1 MSSRGVHGGHFGIHD
16 VKDNDAKCKFYT
28 GLTWDQF
35 VCVRNY
41 LGSAKDK
48 VCYWNQQLK
57 TGDKSPSKR
66 PGVRRKLSPL
76 NEFFLTMVR
85 LRVGLLNKD
94 LAYRFGISP
103 SSVSKIVTSW
113 IQFLHLQFGRMRNVM
128 FASRQLL
135 KHNMPSCFAK
145 FKGIRVIIDC
155 CGFLW
160 SSPRTSVDRV
170 TCILVIRTTQNL
182 VVSLAFHQM
191 EVSCSSQMPL
201 RVLRQTMIL

>member
-1 MSSRGVHGGHFGIHD
+1 MRTQNSGSSWRS
-16 VKDNDAKCKFYT
+16 VKKQMEVFLWVILAFMILKTMTCKFYT
-28 GLTWDQF
+28 GLTSDQF
-35 VCVRNY
+35 MCVRNY
-41 LGSAKDK
+41 LSSAKDK

-113 IQFLHLQFGRMRNVM
+113 IQFLYFQFGRMRNIM
-128 FASRQLL
+128 FPSHHLL

-155 CGFLW
+155 CEFSVEQSTHFRTQDNLY
-160 SSPRTSVDRV
+160 SS
-170 TCILVIRTTQNL
+170 
-182 VVSLAFHQM
+182 
-191 EVSCSSQMPL
+191 
-201 RVLRQTMIL
+201 